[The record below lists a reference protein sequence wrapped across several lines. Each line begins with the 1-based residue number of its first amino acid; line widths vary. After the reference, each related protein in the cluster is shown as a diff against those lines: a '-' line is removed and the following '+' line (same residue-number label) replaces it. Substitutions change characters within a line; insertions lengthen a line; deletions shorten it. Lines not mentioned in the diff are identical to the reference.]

1 MIRKIY
7 IFAFRIINKK
17 RYPTLET
24 DPKKGHFKPLSI
36 NSIAEKV
43 DARPKVACTSSE
55 IQEVLKDLATAVDDE
70 SYIPATPTKD
80 NPSLSDDY
88 IFDKGDEKL
97 ILKDLAPANF
107 VGKIKDVGKGA
118 QKRKNNGFPQE
129 YLYVFQYPC
138 ELTRRDAE
146 ITGTEKENVLIYI
159 KINNR
164 KIPNQIVFIISFHKN
179 KPLV

>member
-1 MIRKIY
+1 M
-7 IFAFRIINKK
+7 
-17 RYPTLET
+17 ET

-107 VGKIKDVGKGA
+107 VGKIKTLEKVLK
-118 QKRKNNGFPQE
+118 KERTM
-129 YLYVFQYPC
+129 VFLRNTYMYSN
-138 ELTRRDAE
+138 
-146 ITGTEKENVLIYI
+146 I
-159 KINNR
+159 
-164 KIPNQIVFIISFHKN
+164 
-179 KPLV
+179 LVN